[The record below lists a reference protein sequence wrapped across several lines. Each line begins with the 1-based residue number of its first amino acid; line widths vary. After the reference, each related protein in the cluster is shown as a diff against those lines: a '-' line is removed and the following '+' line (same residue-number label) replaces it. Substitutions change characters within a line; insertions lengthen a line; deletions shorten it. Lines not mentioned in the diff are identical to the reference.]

1 MPRSKASKIAGT
13 NAFLQQKRAKLT
25 NYKRYTIRSSGAG
38 GHCSLFVLARPLPLS
53 VPLGKILMPYALA
66 QRLMPYAL
74 CGASGHCSLFVLA
87 RPLPLSV
94 PLCKIVVL
102 RYVSIRQH
110 TSAYV
115 SIRQHTSAYVSIR
128 QHTSA

>member
-1 MPRSKASKIAGT
+1 MTYALCGAS
-13 NAFLQQKRAKLT
+13 
-25 NYKRYTIRSSGAG
+25 

-74 CGASGHCSLFVLA
+74 CLMTYALCGTSGHCSLFVLA

-102 RYVSIRQH
+102 RCCSLSVFVLLY
-110 TSAYV
+110 
-115 SIRQHTSAYVSIR
+115 
-128 QHTSA
+128 